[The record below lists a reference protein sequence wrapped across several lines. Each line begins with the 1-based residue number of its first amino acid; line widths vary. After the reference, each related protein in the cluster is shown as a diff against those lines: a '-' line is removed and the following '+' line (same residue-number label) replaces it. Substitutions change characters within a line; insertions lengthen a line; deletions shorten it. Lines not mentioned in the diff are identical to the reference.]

1 MVCDGD
7 NGILQIEDTLLI
19 QQGNDFL
26 ILIGGRNREVAV
38 NGFFGILQCIQH
50 QLLCIFYKGF
60 GDIFGF
66 CFRDGREG
74 LHEGKQGGIQI
85 IIDAEQPDNLVLLPK
100 NGGNR
105 RFKGFA
111 AFVFGKVGDV
121 VHAGG
126 CHHFIDK
133 IQCNLGNG
141 RTNLSAGKM
150 PIHNFDNRSIQLCQ
164 VMNDDLA
171 VFSQE
176 FCQSVRRQHI
186 GFQNGFFFFA
196 QNCN

>member
-26 ILIGGRNREVAV
+26 ILIGGRNREIAV
-38 NGFFGILQCIQH
+38 NGFFGILQCIEH

-111 AFVFGKVGDV
+111 AFVFGKVGDM

-126 CHHFIDK
+126 
-133 IQCNLGNG
+133 
-141 RTNLSAGKM
+141 
-150 PIHNFDNRSIQLCQ
+150 
-164 VMNDDLA
+164 
-171 VFSQE
+171 
-176 FCQSVRRQHI
+176 
-186 GFQNGFFFFA
+186 
-196 QNCN
+196 